1 MKIFARKS
9 LVIWSV
15 LSLAFVAFAGL
26 SAHAAEPKKLAGP
39 PIPQSTLR
47 TENVVIV
54 TAKGDKHTF
63 DVEIARTPNELAY
76 GLMNRTGMAKDHGM
90 LFLFKDE
97 IERSFW
103 MKNTLIPLDM
113 IFIRSDGTIQRVHP
127 SAIPND
133 LTPVFS
139 QGPAMAVLEL
149 NGGRAADLGIKAG
162 DRVIHK
168 SFQRR

>member
-1 MKIFARKS
+1 MKSCAHKLLVMWS
-9 LVIWSV
+9 L
-15 LSLAFVAFAGL
+15 LSLAFVAFSGL

-47 TENVVIV
+47 TEEVAIV

-90 LFLFKDE
+90 LFLFNDE

-103 MKNTLIPLDM
+103 MKNTLISLDM
-113 IFIRSDGTIQRVHP
+113 IFIRSDGTILRIHP

-133 LTPVFS
+133 LTPIFS

-162 DRVIHK
+162 DRVLYK
-168 SFQRR
+168 TFQKR